1 MASSPATD
9 LSSTQAQVRSW
20 RRAGERVGFVP
31 TMGALHEGHLSLIRA
46 ARAHCD
52 RVVVSV
58 YVNEK
63 QFGANEDLG
72 TYPRQPETD
81 RQLAEAEGA
90 DQVWLAKGEEVYP
103 PGFSVAINMQGPG
116 QGFEAV
122 DRPDFF
128 GGIATVVARLF
139 GLIQPDLAAF
149 GEKDFQQL
157 AVIRQL
163 VKDLALPIEILSCPL
178 VRDHDGLAL
187 SSRNVYLQGEDRARA
202 LGLPTALVRACNTYA
217 EGNRDV
223 AMIVAAGTQVL
234 AAHELDCAYFSLVD
248 PETLRPLSGT
258 VAPGTQA
265 RILAAVRCGSVRLI
279 DNCALDD
286 PPWR

>member
-1 MASSPATD
+1 MACSPATD
-9 LSSTQAQVRSW
+9 LTSTQAQVLTW
-20 RRAGERVGFVP
+20 RRAGERIGFVP
-31 TMGALHEGHLSLIRA
+31 TMGALHSGHLSLIRA
-46 ARAHCD
+46 TRAHCD

-63 QFGANEDLG
+63 QFGANEDLA
-72 TYPRQPETD
+72 TYPRQPEKD

-90 DQVWLAKGEEVYP
+90 DHVWLATADEVYP
-103 PGFSVAINMQGPG
+103 PGFSVALEMHGPG

-139 GLIQPDLAAF
+139 GLIRPDLAAF

-157 AVIRQL
+157 AVVRQL
-163 VKDLALPIEILSCPL
+163 VRDLALPIEILGCPL

-202 LGLPTALVRACNTYA
+202 LGLPTALVEACNTFSG
-217 EGNRDV
+217 GNRDV
-223 AMIVAAGTQVL
+223 TMIVAVGKQVL
-234 AAHELDCAYFSLVD
+234 AAHGLDCAYFSLVD
-248 PETLRPLSGT
+248 PETLEPLSGT
-258 VAPGTQA
+258 IATPSQA
-265 RILAAVRCGSVRLI
+265 RILGAVRCGAVRLI